1 MMFAYV
7 DASNGSMWIS
17 STKDESASSHGFL
30 EFEVDDHAA
39 AWDYYFNGEAVVPYS
54 KSQLEKK
61 SNQPSPFHIWSNQ
74 IMDWEETRVLSNFQD
89 EKWEQIK
96 LDRASHETGTFQW
109 NGHTI
114 DADMARLNG
123 AATSVM
129 IAQAAGY
136 TYSDVWTLAD
146 NTTIPVTGQDIFAM
160 GLALAAHVSA
170 CHARGRA
177 LRQLIYSCSTKEEV
191 EAITWETAV

>member
-1 MMFAYV
+1 MNAIHYDPATGRIASIIQFGSSSLALPLPMPGLEGAFVESTASLPAYFDGTSCV
-7 DASNGSMWIS
+7 PIGDA
-17 STKDESASSHGFL
+17 
-30 EFEVDDHAA
+30 
-39 AWDYYFNGEAVVPYS
+39 
-54 KSQLEKK
+54 
-61 SNQPSPFHIWSNQ
+61 PSPAHVFNWAGKQ
-74 IMDWEETRVLSNFQD
+74 WEDPRTLADFQD
-89 EKWEQIK
+89 IKWEAIK
-96 LDRASHETGTFQW
+96 LARAANETGTFQW

-170 CHARGRA
+170 CHAQGRA
-177 LRQLIYSCSTKEEV
+177 LRQLIYSRTTKEEV
-191 EAITWETAV
+191 DAITWETAV

>member
-1 MMFAYV
+1 MITV
-7 DASNGSMWIS
+7 I
-17 STKDESASSHGFL
+17 
-30 EFEVDDHAA
+30 
-39 AWDYYFNGEAVVPYS
+39 YYFQDTGKAYQVLTGPDLGGFPEPPLDSFALLLTDLVELPGYVSGTNYVP
-54 KSQLEKK
+54 LPEK
-61 SNQPSPFHIWSNQ
+61 PSSIHEFNWITKQ
-74 IMDWEETRVLSNFQD
+74 WEDPRTLQD
-89 EKWEQIK
+89 LKDAKWEAIK
-96 LDRASHETGTFQW
+96 LARAAHETGTFQW

-170 CHARGRA
+170 CHAQGRA
-177 LRQLIYSCSTKEEV
+177 LRQLIYSRTTKEEV
-191 EAITWETAV
+191 DAITWETAV

>member
-1 MMFAYV
+1 MIRAIYYHADTGRAYKILV
-7 DASNGSMWIS
+7 APDLNGFPDADPGGLALLMPDSVQLPGYVLGTSYIPIGGAPSDHHAFNWV
-17 STKDESASSHGFL
+17 TK
-30 EFEVDDHAA
+30 
-39 AWDYYFNGEAVVPYS
+39 
-54 KSQLEKK
+54 Q
-61 SNQPSPFHIWSNQ
+61 
-74 IMDWEETRVLSNFQD
+74 WEDPRTLADFQD
-89 EKWEQIK
+89 IKWEAIK
-96 LDRASHETGTFQW
+96 LARAANETGTFQW

-170 CHARGRA
+170 CHSRGRA
-177 LRQLIYSCSTKEEV
+177 LRQLIYSCTTKEEV